1 MIGCRGHRRK
11 RMNLHISW
19 ILWQWECLC
28 NLVKLLQCRLAYPE
42 SFDWSGFPVDRQDG
56 FIIKGLPAVT
66 SKGLPGIHLN
76 PQPPPMHVQADA
88 SKQNTKTTPEP
99 KYWLLHCEETRGRNK
114 KLLTKVEDPTSK
126 SNKKGKKSKGNEGFD
141 QISVLKEKGNFSLLL
156 YGRDQDGKEGGIYG
170 HCYGQVLQNHLP
182 ENFSWVLQYMST
194 VIRFAHFCK
203 QNFINIFISRDGWF
217 SGDKFM

>member
-1 MIGCRGHRRK
+1 M
-11 RMNLHISW
+11 
-19 ILWQWECLC
+19 
-28 NLVKLLQCRLAYPE
+28 QCRLAYPE

-56 FIIKGLPAVT
+56 FITKGLPAVT
-66 SKGLPGIHLN
+66 PGIHLN

-88 SKQNTKTTPEP
+88 SRQNTKTTPEP
-99 KYWLLHCEETRGRNK
+99 KYWLLHCGNK

-126 SNKKGKKSKGNEGFD
+126 SNKKGKKSKGNEGSD
-141 QISVLKEKGNFSLLL
+141 QISVLKEKGDFSLLL

-182 ENFSWVLQYMST
+182 ENFSWVLQYMSA

-203 QNFINIFISRDGWF
+203 QNFINIYFSRRLVFRGQVYLAVVCQF
-217 SGDKFM
+217 KHL

>member
-1 MIGCRGHRRK
+1 M
-11 RMNLHISW
+11 
-19 ILWQWECLC
+19 
-28 NLVKLLQCRLAYPE
+28 QCRLAYPE

-56 FIIKGLPAVT
+56 FITKGLPAVT

-126 SNKKGKKSKGNEGFD
+126 SNKKGKKSKGNEGSD
-141 QISVLKEKGNFSLLL
+141 QISALKEKGNFSLLL

-182 ENFSWVLQYMST
+182 ENFSWVLQYMSA

-203 QNFINIFISRDGWF
+203 QNFINIYFSRDGWF

>member
-28 NLVKLLQCRLAYPE
+28 NLVKLMQCRLAYPE

-56 FIIKGLPAVT
+56 FITKGLPAVT
-66 SKGLPGIHLN
+66 PGIHLN
-76 PQPPPMHVQADA
+76 PQPPPMHVQADT
-88 SKQNTKTTPEP
+88 SRQKTKTTPEP
-99 KYWLLHCEETRGRNK
+99 KYWLLHCGNK

-126 SNKKGKKSKGNEGFD
+126 SNKKGKKSKGNEGSD
-141 QISVLKEKGNFSLLL
+141 QISALKEKGNFSLLL

-182 ENFSWVLQYMST
+182 ENFSWVLQYMSA

-203 QNFINIFISRDGWF
+203 QNYTNYFSRSGWF
-217 SGDKFM
+217 SGDNLM